1 MIKKS
6 VSNNI
11 CKQSYN
17 VKNRQD
23 EYLLA
28 NMEYG
33 ARLDCKKNPK
43 ALNNSA
49 GKFLFPGQAHTKPEE
64 GVKIVRIVVPIHLS
78 KEVTALS
85 SWNWVSPPS
94 VRAEAEIIRCR

>member
-1 MIKKS
+1 MNKLPNIKDS
-6 VSNNI
+6 
-11 CKQSYN
+11 
-17 VKNRQD
+17 D
-23 EYLLA
+23 LFA

-33 ARLDCKKNPK
+33 PRLDCQKNPK

-49 GKFLFPGQAHTKPEE
+49 CKFFFPCQAHTKPEQI
-64 GVKIVRIVVPIHLS
+64 VKLFVCLSTHHLFQKIYLS
-78 KEVTALS
+78 KDVTALS